1 MKNILYLT
9 NYIGEDIIAKR
20 NNKAVLS
27 QAANNKVLGIA
38 RALKSV
44 GCNVII
50 LSSGIVNNKTGK
62 HYREV
67 ENVVDDINIIYTRIV
82 DLPLIN
88 TLSSANG
95 MCQTIKAISK
105 EKHIDG
111 IIFYNFKPE
120 VALAA
125 LWAKRKL
132 KVPIYVEYEDGYS
145 DLTKS
150 FKSFLLRITEK
161 ITKPYVDKAILVN
174 EIAEKEFDMPCVT
187 VRGVIDSD
195 FLDKCIRYEKQPN
208 KKVTIL
214 YSGGL
219 NEKRGI
225 NVLLDSLQYL
235 DIDCEVWITGG
246 SKLEVSDSRVKFWGF
261 LDYPKVQELMMQ
273 ADILAQCQLTS
284 CSFANQS
291 FPSKIFEYLPTGN
304 VIVSSDLEDVKAFAG
319 DAFVY
324 YENDDAQSL
333 ATALK
338 EATMFIN
345 SKTYKKRLDILC
357 YDNLPE
363 SVGKRLLNLFEGEN

>member
-9 NYIGEDIIAKR
+9 NYIGEDIIEKR
-20 NNKAVLS
+20 NNKAVFS
-27 QAANNKVLGIA
+27 QAANNKVIGIA

-50 LSSGIVNNKTGK
+50 LSSGIVNNKTCK
-62 HYREV
+62 YYREI
-67 ENVVDDINIIYTRIV
+67 ENIVDGIKIIYTKIV
-82 DLPLIN
+82 DFPLVN
-88 TLSSANG
+88 TLSSAKG

-105 EKHIDG
+105 ENHIDG

-132 KVPIYVEYEDGYS
+132 KVPVYVEYEDGYS

-150 FKSFLLRITEK
+150 FKSFILRITEK
-161 ITKPYVDKAILVN
+161 ITKPYVDKAIIVN
-174 EIAEKEFDMPCVT
+174 KIAEREFAIPCVT

-195 FLDKCIRYEKQPN
+195 YFEKCIWYEKQPN

-235 DIDCEVWITGG
+235 DIDFEVWITGG
-246 SKLEVSDSRVKFWGF
+246 SKLEVSDSRVKFLGF
-261 LDYPKVQELMMQ
+261 LDYSKVQELMMQ
-273 ADILAQCQLTS
+273 ADILVQCQLTS

-304 VIVSSDLEDVKAFAG
+304 VIVSSNLEDVKSFAG
-319 DAFVY
+319 DAFIY
-324 YENDDAQSL
+324 YENDDAQAL
-333 ATALK
+333 AMALK
-338 EATMFIN
+338 KATMFIN
-345 SKTYKKRLDILC
+345 NKRYKKQLNALC
-357 YDNLPE
+357 SDNLPE
-363 SVGKRLLNLFEGEN
+363 SVGKRLLNLFEGE